1 MIKLELRKCKMENF
15 DKNIIVLGLILVS
28 TFYLFYRSLFN
39 TKKLTTFQQHNRRQ
53 LINKQGVI
61 LAFILAFSYGYD
73 YVLKN
78 YLYQFF
84 MNLFQLQISQNTF
97 VLYGFGLVAVLVF
110 LLNLKLNS
118 YIKSKDERVV
128 NIEQEA
134 TFANFK
140 PVKREVKPIIF
151 YSHYFNGIS
160 LERSPKDYTIQNV
173 KLNINLS
180 DIQKFKTAQEQK
192 ELKINDFYRRLI
204 DYINSKSKIFE
215 YQKIEEYEIQN
226 CKNMFELKILIYNRF
241 NNLTKKQ
248 YFASVSQLFQIANS
262 DETEFLAFLRDSQHF
277 KFSSISIKH
286 AVLFLKMGVIK

>member
-1 MIKLELRKCKMENF
+1 MENF
-15 DKNIIVLGLILVS
+15 DKNIIVLSLILVS
-28 TFYLFYRSLFN
+28 TFYLFYRSLFH
-39 TKKLTTFQQHNRRQ
+39 TKKLTTFQQQNRWQ
-53 LINKQGVI
+53 LIYKQGLI
-61 LAFILAFSYGYD
+61 LAFILALSYGYD
-73 YVLKN
+73 YFLKN

-97 VLYGFGLVAVLVF
+97 VLYGFGLVAVLIF
-110 LLNLKLNS
+110 LLNLKLSS

-140 PVKREVKPIIF
+140 PVKREVKPIRF

-180 DIQKFKTAQEQK
+180 DIQNFKTTQEQK

>member
-1 MIKLELRKCKMENF
+1 MENF
-15 DKNIIVLGLILVS
+15 DKNIIILSLILAS
-28 TFYLFYRSLFN
+28 TFYLFYRSLFH

-61 LAFILAFSYGYD
+61 LAFILALSYGYD

-78 YLYQFF
+78 YLYKYFI
-84 MNLFQLQISQNTF
+84 NLFQLQISQNTF

-110 LLNLKLNS
+110 LLNLKLSS

-140 PVKREVKPIIF
+140 PVKREVKPIRF

-180 DIQKFKTAQEQK
+180 DIQNFKTAQEQK
-192 ELKINDFYRRLI
+192 EL
-204 DYINSKSKIFE
+204 
-215 YQKIEEYEIQN
+215 
-226 CKNMFELKILIYNRF
+226 
-241 NNLTKKQ
+241 
-248 YFASVSQLFQIANS
+248 
-262 DETEFLAFLRDSQHF
+262 
-277 KFSSISIKH
+277 
-286 AVLFLKMGVIK
+286 

>member
-1 MIKLELRKCKMENF
+1 MEYF
-15 DKNIIVLGLILVS
+15 DKNIIVLSLILAS
-28 TFYLFYRSLFN
+28 TFYLFYRSLFH
-39 TKKLTTFQQHNRRQ
+39 TKKLTTFQQHNRWQ

-61 LAFILAFSYGYD
+61 LAFILALSYGYD

-84 MNLFQLQISQNTF
+84 MNLFQVQIPQNTF
-97 VLYGFGLVAVLVF
+97 VLYGFGLIAILVF
-110 LLNLKLNS
+110 LLNFKLSS
-118 YIKSKDERVV
+118 YINSKDERVV

-140 PVKREVKPIIF
+140 PIARVVKPIRY

-173 KLNINLS
+173 RLNINLN
-180 DIQKFKTAQEQK
+180 DIENFKAEQEQK
-192 ELKINDFYRRLI
+192 ELKINDFYKRLI
-204 DYINSKSKIFE
+204 NYINSNSKIFG

-226 CKNMFELKILIYNRF
+226 CKNMLELKILIYNRF
-241 NNLTKKQ
+241 KNLTSKQ
-248 YFASVSQLFQIANS
+248 YFASISQLFQLANN
-262 DETEFLAFLRDSQHF
+262 DESQFLAFLRDSQHS

-286 AVLFLKMGVIK
+286 ASLFFKMGVIK

>member
-1 MIKLELRKCKMENF
+1 MENF
-15 DKNIIVLGLILVS
+15 DKNIIVLSLILAS
-28 TFYLFYRSLFN
+28 TFYLFYRSLFH

-78 YLYQFF
+78 YLYKYFI
-84 MNLFQLQISQNTF
+84 NLFQLQISQNTL

-110 LLNLKLNS
+110 LLNLKLSS

-134 TFANFK
+134 TFAKFK
-140 PVKREVKPIIF
+140 PKPREVKPIRF

-160 LERSPKDYTIQNV
+160 LERSPKDYTIQNTR
-173 KLNINLS
+173 LNINLN
-180 DIQKFKTAQEQK
+180 DIENFKTEQEQK

-204 DYINSKSKIFE
+204 DYINSKSKIFR

-226 CKNMFELKILIYNRF
+226 CKNMLELKLLIYNRF
-241 NNLTKKQ
+241 KNLTSKQ
-248 YFASVSQLFQIANS
+248 YFASISQLFQLANN
-262 DETEFLAFLRDSQHF
+262 DESQFLSFLRDSQHS

-286 AVLFLKMGVIK
+286 ASLFFKMGVIK

>member
-1 MIKLELRKCKMENF
+1 MENF

-28 TFYLFYRSLFN
+28 TFYLFYRSLFH

-61 LAFILAFSYGYD
+61 LAFILALSYGYD

-97 VLYGFGLVAVLVF
+97 VLYGFGLVAVLIF
-110 LLNLKLNS
+110 LLNLKLSS

-128 NIEQEA
+128 NIE
-134 TFANFK
+134 
-140 PVKREVKPIIF
+140 PVKREVKPIRF
-151 YSHYFNGIS
+151 YSHYFSGIS

-215 YQKIEEYEIQN
+215 YQKIEDYEIQN